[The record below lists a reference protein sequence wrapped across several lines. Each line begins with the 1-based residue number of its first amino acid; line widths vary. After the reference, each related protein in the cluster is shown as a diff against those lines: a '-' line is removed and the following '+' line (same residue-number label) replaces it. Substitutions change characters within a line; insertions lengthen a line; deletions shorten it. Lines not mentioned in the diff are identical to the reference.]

1 MRSEIWKYEDTT
13 SIRVAVQLGQQS
25 NQPLAKYKE
34 RIKKEIKE
42 NSKTL
47 KKERR
52 LLKNYLWFFRQT
64 LPLEEIKC
72 GTEIIDQKRTTEV
85 ELKEQKIKKK

>member
-1 MRSEIWKYEDTT
+1 
-13 SIRVAVQLGQQS
+13 
-25 NQPLAKYKE
+25 
-34 RIKKEIKE
+34 
-42 NSKTL
+42 
-47 KKERR
+47 
-52 LLKNYLWFFRQT
+52 LLKNYLWFIRQT